1 MTMLR
6 GIHVRGG
13 VVLVVMAL
21 TLFVSHSVRHNISDL
36 RSYSEYK
43 NVKKIAEVNSYGQ
56 KESFNVGDI
65 CEPLKRMQRVL
76 IVNISGYL
84 EVSNDDIEILSL
96 TNSLNGIRIVINEA
110 RQPIIYLTDPN
121 SAPNIKG
128 YELLPPVFDLYE
140 GKKQEPDSFG
150 KLDFTVRLFQMVSN
164 SSAKLVIQSA
174 TRTPIEYS
182 QAELGPIMSA
192 KTSWCDSIGTLGYEG
207 RRNSSKVTFSWAEI
221 DEENLGVLRNLQA
234 RVVVFALSV
243 CSTVLVVGWL
253 RQKRTPK

>member
-1 MTMLR
+1 
-6 GIHVRGG
+6 
-13 VVLVVMAL
+13 
-21 TLFVSHSVRHNISDL
+21 
-36 RSYSEYK
+36 
-43 NVKKIAEVNSYGQ
+43 
-56 KESFNVGDI
+56 
-65 CEPLKRMQRVL
+65 
-76 IVNISGYL
+76 
-84 EVSNDDIEILSL
+84 
-96 TNSLNGIRIVINEA
+96 
-110 RQPIIYLTDPN
+110 
-121 SAPNIKG
+121 
-128 YELLPPVFDLYE
+128 
-140 GKKQEPDSFG
+140 
-150 KLDFTVRLFQMVSN
+150 
-164 SSAKLVIQSA
+164 VIQSA